1 VSNGLVKGNIPEPS
15 HTSLSYQ
22 PPTNNFRPLTS
33 TNLAKSTHQK
43 MPPIVSISPRKIKEI
58 FEIPSKNCNSIEN
71 INVPTI
77 LHIVQTFLPFKKK
90 R

>member
-1 VSNGLVKGNIPEPS
+1 
-15 HTSLSYQ
+15 
-22 PPTNNFRPLTS
+22 
-33 TNLAKSTHQK
+33 